1 MVVISLATLLSVCAP
16 AVDPGTAMR
25 LIATESSAKQF
36 AIQINGPFR
45 LNRQPNSYSEF
56 EEVVS
61 QLDAKGYNFDF
72 GYVQANNKEIKRRGY
87 GVRNFIDACS
97 NLRFMQ
103 EVLAGCYASAP
114 GKAGEAQVKLA
125 QALSCYN
132 TGRYGAGF
140 ANGYVARVY
149 RASPQQAQN
158 ARVSI
163 FREHLPTQLKD
174 QTPS

>member
-1 MVVISLATLLSVCAP
+1 MVVISLASLLTVCAP

-25 LIATESSAKQF
+25 LIATESSANQF

-45 LNRQPNSYSEF
+45 LNRQPISYAEF
-56 EEVVS
+56 AEVVA

-72 GYVQANNKEIKRRGY
+72 GYSQANNKEIKRRG
-87 GVRNFIDACS
+87 GEVRGYIDACS

-103 EVLAGCYASAP
+103 DVLSGCYASAP
-114 GKAGEAQVKLA
+114 GSNGETQLKLA

-149 RASPQQAQN
+149 RASPMQAFN
-158 ARVSI
+158 AQALI
-163 FREHLPTQLKD
+163 FKEHLPAKLKD
-174 QTPS
+174 HNL